1 MNDNDLQETWKIYFP
16 RVYGYFFRRVTNRED
31 VDDLTSVVMTS
42 FIQAK
47 LEKNIEK
54 IESYLWAIARTQLH
68 LFIRNRSKSPATIE
82 MTEEVDQNDN
92 FEDEQ
97 AIKTLEFR
105 LNNLY
110 YLTKNYLTSEE
121 QEIFSLTYRD
131 GYNSTEIGQQ
141 LNIKPNTVRQ
151 KLSRIIS
158 KIKPHLSKI

>member
-42 FIQAK
+42 FVQAR

-54 IESYLWAIARTQLH
+54 IESYLWAIARTQLYM
-68 LFIRNRSKSPATIE
+68 FIRNKSKLAITIE
-82 MTEEVDQNDN
+82 MTEEVDQSDD
-92 FEDEQ
+92 FENRQ
-97 AIKTLEFR
+97 VAKTLEFR
-105 LNNLY
+105 LSNLY
-110 YLTKNYLTSEE
+110 TLTRNYLTKEE